1 MDGFMCML
9 NKNCREEK
17 SKEIVNSINNQEK
30 VYEEIYS
37 SNILKSSLYK

>member
-1 MDGFMCML
+1 MDGFMCMF

-30 VYEEIYS
+30 SYEEIYS
-37 SNILKSSLYK
+37 KSNLNSSLDK